1 MPRLLVTLLVLFLW
15 YQAPEGLA
23 RLGVPFPV
31 WATLM
36 LLFLP
41 VAWGLGRWLGYR
53 PGLAAYALEPRRGA
67 LQALL
72 LALLLALVLRALAL
86 PVGSALGI
94 LSLSPLAQPPAVSA
108 LLLGVGGALVTTF
121 FPSLAEDI
129 LTRGLWYRAWPVAGR
144 GGAYVLFT
152 ALLYVLNHVY
162 RLHLGPREWGMLFCM
177 GLAFAAATVRT
188 GSLWA
193 AVGLHWGW
201 NLSGS
206 LFDLAVDT
214 QVLAPTARPLLS
226 AATAL
231 ALCAAAPL
239 LPRVQRDA
247 APQPAA

>member
-1 MPRLLVTLLVLFLW
+1 MPRPLAVFALLFLW

-53 PGLAAYALEPRRGA
+53 PGLAAYALGPGRGA
-67 LQALL
+67 RQSLL

-94 LSLSPLAQPPAVSA
+94 FSLAPVQPPTASA
-108 LLLGVGGALVTTF
+108 LLLGTLGALVTTF

-144 GGAYVLFT
+144 GAGYVLFT

-231 ALCAAAPL
+231 ALCAAALL